1 MMLHNVYMEIEK
13 KQSLDGGYIN
23 MPRTSFKRSQKNNST
38 SFACF
43 VSQTKKN
50 YCLDIESL
58 SYLLRYWKVDLWKEL
73 FTKLL
78 NRETCED
85 DTETLRNLRKS
96 MEEYI
101 CSDPKLMKKLNELLA
116 KQRISLCSS

>member
-1 MMLHNVYMEIEK
+1 MNFISLFCLSNK
-13 KQSLDGGYIN
+13 K
-23 MPRTSFKRSQKNNST
+23 
-38 SFACF
+38 
-43 VSQTKKN
+43 KKH
-50 YCLDIESL
+50 YCLDIDSL
-58 SYLLRYWKVDLWKEL
+58 SCLLRYWNVDLWKEL

>member
-1 MMLHNVYMEIEK
+1 MMLHNTYMEIEK

-23 MPRTSFKRSQKNNST
+23 LPRTSLKRYKKSMNIAS
-38 SFACF
+38 F
-43 VSQTKKN
+43 VSQTKN
-50 YCLDIESL
+50 IYCLGIDSL
-58 SYLLRYWKVDLWKEL
+58 SCLLIRYWNVDLWKEL

-116 KQRISLCSS
+116 KQRVSLCSS

>member
-1 MMLHNVYMEIEK
+1 MMLHNTYMEIEK
-13 KQSLDGGYIN
+13 KQSLDGGHIN
-23 MPRTSFKRSQKNNST
+23 LPRTSLKRSQKSMNIAS
-38 SFACF
+38 SL
-43 VSQTKKN
+43 SLKQKN
-50 YCLDIESL
+50 IYCLDIDSL
-58 SYLLRYWKVDLWKEL
+58 SCLLIRYWNVDLWKEL

-116 KQRISLCSS
+116 KQRVSLCSS